1 MTGTPRDL
9 REPPPAVA
17 RRSLRLTLRQNR
29 ESRGFTQ
36 GQVAAALDWSLS
48 KVNRIELGDVIV
60 SHTDLQALLR
70 LFGVDDP
77 ALIDRLDR
85 HRQAARRRDWWDD
98 PRYRLNVTPSMIEL
112 LQFAS
117 VASQVVAYHPMLVP
131 GFAQIPAYAAAV
143 LEAGGAHLRPEEQE
157 IRLDFRM
164 RLKEL
169 LLGSGQ
175 PPECVLILDESI
187 VLRQLGGPKV
197 MVDQL
202 DELLMSCREERL
214 IIRILPLAPSP
225 VVVFE
230 PSFVLAELGGD
241 AVLYREST
249 LTDELIDNPDTVGR
263 YRDIVNKMLDASL
276 HPGASLR
283 LIEAKVAVLRSELD
297 RT

>member
-98 PRYRLNVTPSMIEL
+98 PRYRLNVT
-112 LQFAS
+112 
-117 VASQVVAYHPMLVP
+117 
-131 GFAQIPAYAAAV
+131 
-143 LEAGGAHLRPEEQE
+143 
-157 IRLDFRM
+157 
-164 RLKEL
+164 
-169 LLGSGQ
+169 
-175 PPECVLILDESI
+175 
-187 VLRQLGGPKV
+187 
-197 MVDQL
+197 
-202 DELLMSCREERL
+202 
-214 IIRILPLAPSP
+214 
-225 VVVFE
+225 
-230 PSFVLAELGGD
+230 
-241 AVLYREST
+241 
-249 LTDELIDNPDTVGR
+249 
-263 YRDIVNKMLDASL
+263 
-276 HPGASLR
+276 
-283 LIEAKVAVLRSELD
+283 
-297 RT
+297 